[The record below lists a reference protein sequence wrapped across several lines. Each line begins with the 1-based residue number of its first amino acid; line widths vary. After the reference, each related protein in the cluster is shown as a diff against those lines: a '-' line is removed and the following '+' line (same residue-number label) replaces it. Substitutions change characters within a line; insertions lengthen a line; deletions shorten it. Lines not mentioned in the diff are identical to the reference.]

1 MIHPAMKSFLL
12 IIAMAFSALLSAAG
26 QTARLTLIP
35 PLSVTASVP
44 VEIRAGIVPE
54 EAGEYDITVSIDTED
69 DDGFLCSQKARLSE
83 GEAYCLKHSL
93 SVAGM
98 AGKHRIIMSVKTPD
112 GKVLR
117 RTEEITVLESGR
129 RSPGTI
135 DGAWMGLYHWSETEG
150 KMWNDDIRKLTA
162 RQWRMLVRDMHSLG
176 MDIIV
181 IQEVFRNQMYVGR
194 HDVTTA
200 TYEGRAFYPS
210 EIYPGRMP
218 VRTEDPLE
226 AIFSEADRLGMK
238 VLPGIGLFAWFDF
251 SEESLAWHKLVAEE
265 IWNRYGHH
273 KSFYGFYVSEESV
286 GSLDNCEPEVRLR
299 KLRKKQITD
308 FFREFDAF
316 CEKMAPGMPIMLAT
330 NSMGVMN
337 GTDTYPELLEHLDIL
352 CPFGFARMPEG
363 DLTGREAADVL
374 QELCDAAGAHL
385 WFDLEAFLFNPDM
398 SLYPRDISGIVDDL
412 TLLDSFEKILCYQYP
427 GVFNSPCRSFIVGE
441 ERTRTL
447 FREYRKYLKGR

>member
-1 MIHPAMKSFLL
+1 MKYLIIVLTGLMSFLSL
-12 IIAMAFSALLSAAG
+12 AAEPV
-26 QTARLTLIP
+26 ARLTLIP
-35 PLSVTASVP
+35 PLSVTSAVSVD
-44 VEIRAGIVPE
+44 IRAGIVPE
-54 EAGEYDITVSIDTED
+54 KAGEYSIGIYIDSEDQDGLLCRQTVTLD
-69 DDGFLCSQKARLSE
+69 K
-83 GEAYCLKHSL
+83 GESYHLKYVL
-93 SVAGM
+93 PTAGK
-98 AGKHRIIMSVKTPD
+98 AGKHKIIMSVKTPD
-112 GKVLR
+112 GGSYMK
-117 RTEEITVLESGR
+117 TDEITVLESAR

-181 IQEVFRNQMYVGR
+181 IQEVFRNQNYVGQ
-194 HDVTTA
+194 HDMTVG
-200 TYEGRAFYPS
+200 TYPGKAFYPS
-210 EIYPGRMP
+210 GIYPGRMP
-218 VRTEDPLE
+218 VKSEDPLE

-238 VLPGIGLFAWFDF
+238 VFPGIGLFAWFDF
-251 SEESLAWHKLVAEE
+251 SEESLAWHKLVAGE
-265 IWNRYGHH
+265 IWERYGHH
-273 KSFYGFYVSEESV
+273 ESFYGFYVSEESV

>member
-1 MIHPAMKSFLL
+1 MKYLIIVLTGLMSFLSL
-12 IIAMAFSALLSAAG
+12 AAEPV
-26 QTARLTLIP
+26 ARLTLVP
-35 PLSVTASVP
+35 PVSVTSAVSVD
-44 VEIRAGIVPE
+44 IRAGIVPE
-54 EAGEYDITVSIDTED
+54 KAGEYSIGIYIDSEDQDGLLCRQTVTLD
-69 DDGFLCSQKARLSE
+69 K
-83 GEAYCLKHSL
+83 GESYHLKYVL
-93 SVAGM
+93 PTAGK
-98 AGKHRIIMSVKTPD
+98 AGKHKIIMSVKTPD
-112 GKVLR
+112 GGSYMK
-117 RTEEITVLESGR
+117 TDEITVLESAR

-150 KMWNDDIRKLTA
+150 RLWNDDIRNLSS

-181 IQEVFRNQMYVGR
+181 IQEVFRNQNYVGQ
-194 HDVTTA
+194 HDMTVG
-200 TYEGRAFYPS
+200 TYPGKAFYPS
-210 EIYPGRMP
+210 GIYPGRMP
-218 VRTEDPLE
+218 VKSEDPLE
-226 AIFSEADRLGMK
+226 AVFSEADRLGMK
-238 VLPGIGLFAWFDF
+238 VLPGFGLFAWFDF
-251 SEESLAWHKLVAEE
+251 SEESLAWLKLVAEV
-265 IWNRYGHH
+265 IWN
-273 KSFYGFYVSEESV
+273 
-286 GSLDNCEPEVRLR
+286 
-299 KLRKKQITD
+299 QITD

-412 TLLDSFEKILCYQYP
+412 TLLDNFEKILCYQYP